1 MTTCRASTAWH
12 LWIGREGDTL
22 PVIVGSLAADRPARG
37 RPIQGGRARRR
48 RDRRSCHPACERHY
62 GLRCAD
68 RTSTRRGSEEAAN
81 LGHNQQIVG
90 DKIYLSGYH
99 SGVTV
104 LDASAAFA
112 GKRGARPREL
122 AFVVPSGTPTRPL
135 YDQVVGPAIPF
146 VSTFT
151 QARPLVWDQVFY
163 IPPGAGPKAGRILAA
178 DITGG
183 FYSYREAGAR

>member
-1 MTTCRASTAWH
+1 LARWQQIDLLGGVPYRAEEHDVAVTDDHVIQRANVTTDW
-12 LWIGREGDTL
+12 
-22 PVIVGSLAADRPARG
+22 
-37 RPIQGGRARRR
+37 
-48 RDRRSCHPACERHY
+48 
-62 GLRCAD
+62 LRCAD
-68 RTSTRRGSEEAAN
+68 RTSTRHGSEEAAN